1 MNVSG
6 RIPARSSASGRPT
19 PPTILAVVA
28 TGILLALAGWRWHEA
43 EVSAPMAVAE
53 LEGPAWVLVVQ
64 PGDCP
69 DRRAAVEG
77 WLSALGSAGEGHGP
91 GTVHLAVLEDPGLR
105 LPTAL
110 DTLPRL
116 SPAATRRAARAVRR
130 SGASGTPALLLLD
143 ADGHPAMALTFEQGG
158 PDAALVQALRHLTLR
173 LAEAAFLPS
182 APEETFPWNL

>member
-1 MNVSG
+1 MNVPG

-43 EVSAPMAVAE
+43 EVYAPLPVAE
-53 LEGPAWVLVVQ
+53 LEAPALVLVVQ

-69 DRRAAVEG
+69 DRRAAVER
-77 WLSALGSAGEGHGP
+77 WLAALGLAGEGHGP
-91 GTVHLAVLEDPGLR
+91 GSAHLAVLEDAGLP

-116 SPAATRRAARAVRR
+116 SPAATRRAARALRR
-130 SGASGTPALLLLD
+130 SGAAGTPALLLLD
-143 ADGHPAMALTFEQGG
+143 TDGYPAIALTFEPSG
-158 PDAALVQALRHLTLR
+158 PDAALVQALRRLTLHP
-173 LAEAAFLPS
+173 AEAAFLPS
-182 APEETFPWNL
+182 APEETSPWNL